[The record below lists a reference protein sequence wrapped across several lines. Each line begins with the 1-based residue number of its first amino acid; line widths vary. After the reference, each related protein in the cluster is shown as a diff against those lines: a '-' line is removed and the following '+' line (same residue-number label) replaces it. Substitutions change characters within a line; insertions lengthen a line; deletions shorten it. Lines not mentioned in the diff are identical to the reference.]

1 MAQSLRDLDTSLREL
16 HSRLIVLRGNPK
28 DELPRILGEWDVQ
41 RLAYE
46 TDIEPYAKSRDGEIN
61 QLAATAGVELVTRV
75 GHTLCDPDALLRRA
89 GGTTTTTYS
98 SFLNHFEQV
107 TPPHLA
113 RLARPPRL
121 SPHPPRLTAPTP
133 PPCHPA
139 AQHRQHS
146 TAAQQPQQPPSTSSS
161 APCTSTQVCNNKDFT
176 PEAWDYMRNKGF
188 FGMKIPKVD
197 TPNRP

>member
-1 MAQSLRDLDTSLREL
+1 MTPIYHVAQSLRDLDTSLREL
-16 HSRLIVLRGNPK
+16 DSRLIVLRGNPK

-89 GGTTTTTYS
+89 GGTPTTTYS

-139 AQHRQHS
+139 APPPRRPATPPPCHPHQPIRNRHPGDQGGAHRQPGAPRAL
-146 TAAQQPQQPPSTSSS
+146 AA
-161 APCTSTQVCNNKDFT
+161 
-176 PEAWDYMRNKGF
+176 RG
-188 FGMKIPKVD
+188 
-197 TPNRP
+197 